1 MKSGYDE
8 SIIVG
13 QFVKQQQEETSN
25 VTEKQKP
32 DIDTEQQEPIKDKD
46 ANLGLRNL

>member
-13 QFVKQQQEETSN
+13 VFVKQQQETSN
-25 VTEKQKP
+25 DTDKQKKP
-32 DIDTEQQEPIKDKD
+32 GIDTEQQEPIKDED